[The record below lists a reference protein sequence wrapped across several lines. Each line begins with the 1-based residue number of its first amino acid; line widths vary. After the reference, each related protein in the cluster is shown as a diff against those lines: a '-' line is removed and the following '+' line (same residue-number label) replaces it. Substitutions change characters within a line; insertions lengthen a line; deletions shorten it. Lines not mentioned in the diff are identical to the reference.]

1 MIAEARIV
9 HRMAGRLRIRVP
21 SKRGDA
27 DYFRLVKEALSAVEG
42 VERVEV
48 APLTGSVLLC
58 SRAAAETLIESA
70 RAQGLFM
77 VKEEP
82 EVRGTVLSDSI
93 SAGFASMN
101 DRVKTL
107 SGSGFD
113 LPGLVFLALVG
124 AGVYQI
130 ARGNFG
136 AIPWYGAFWYALGI
150 FGKSGGKSNGKT
162 EKALADKNA
171 AP

>member
-1 MIAEARIV
+1 MTVEARIV
-9 HRMAGRLRIRVP
+9 HRMPGRLRVRIP

-27 DYFRLVKEALSAVEG
+27 GYFRLVKEALSAVEG

-58 SRAAAETLIESA
+58 SQAAAETLIESA

-77 VKEEP
+77 VKEER
-82 EVRGTVLSDSI
+82 EVKGTVLHDSI
-93 SAGFASMN
+93 AAGFASMN

-113 LPGLVFLALVG
+113 LPGLAFLALMG
-124 AGVYQI
+124 AGLYQI
-130 ARGNFG
+130 ARGNF
-136 AIPWYGAFWYALGI
+136 AAPAWYTAFWYALGI
-150 FGKSGGKSNGKT
+150 FGKSAGKGDAKT
-162 EKALADKNA
+162 EKALID
-171 AP
+171 

>member
-1 MIAEARIV
+1 
-9 HRMAGRLRIRVP
+9 MAGRLRIRVP

-27 DYFRLVKEALSAVEG
+27 DYFRLVKEGLSAVEG

-58 SRAAAETLIESA
+58 SQAAAETLIESA

-82 EVRGTVLSDSI
+82 EIRGTVLHDSI
-93 SAGFASMN
+93 AAGFASMN
-101 DRVKTL
+101 NRVKTA
-107 SGSGFD
+107 SGAGFD
-113 LPGLVFLALVG
+113 VPGLAFLALMG
-124 AGVYQI
+124 AGLYQI

-136 AIPWYGAFWYALGI
+136 AIPWYTAFWYALGI
-150 FGKSGGKSNGKT
+150 FSKSAGKGDTKT
-162 EKALADKNA
+162 EKALTD
-171 AP
+171 